1 MRAWVLVLALAAFG
15 AQAADDDEP
24 QTPGNDGPTPCDN
37 VETAQ
42 QSFDCSAYNRKTAE
56 TELGESVKDLTDRIN
71 SQFADHP
78 TQLNDLLGKVKAAQ
92 RLWEQLRDAD
102 CAVDTFNTDKNSQA
116 YQIALNDCIAQKSDE
131 RSETLQSVGME

>member
-1 MRAWVLVLALAAFG
+1 MRILFLLMALATFG
-15 AQAADDDEP
+15 AHAEDEP
-24 QTPGNDGPTPCDN
+24 QAPTNDGPTPCDN
-37 VETAQ
+37 VETTQ

-56 TELGESVKDLTDRIN
+56 TELGESYKDLTDRVD
-71 SQFADHP
+71 SQYSDHP
-78 TQLNDLLGKVKAAQ
+78 AQRDDLLNKVKAAQ
-92 RLWEQLRDAD
+92 SLWEKMRDAD